1 MGFGQTQSLIK
12 YVGIIKDM
20 YNNVMTS
27 VWTSDGDTHDL
38 PIRIGIQESALSP
51 YLLVLAMDEVT
62 RDIQVDILWCMLFTD
77 DTEK

>member
-27 VWTSDGDTHDL
+27 V
-38 PIRIGIQESALSP
+38 
-51 YLLVLAMDEVT
+51 
-62 RDIQVDILWCMLFTD
+62 
-77 DTEK
+77 